1 MKNLLT
7 KLCLSIVALSIMAA
21 PVASAY
27 GTFSD
32 VNAGTNYQTAIQWAY
47 NNGIING
54 YGDGTFGPDN
64 CVRRAELVK
73 MILEYKYPG
82 QATSNVAGSE
92 PNFSDVFNSDW
103 YYQYIKFAKNKGIIS
118 GYSDG
123 YFRPNICVNRAESMK
138 IAVGA
143 LFPNEQLIYN
153 NSPLYY
159 DDKMISDIETTA
171 WYAPYARFL
180 FKNRLVGTNH
190 TSFDPAYS
198 SVNFPAIKF
207 FPEGDM
213 TRKEVAQ
220 MIYLINGYSPSTPTT
235 PTTTLGTPTLK
246 TPSNNSVFSNSQNQT
261 ITFTWNTT
269 TGASYYDLMIRLP
282 QSNTYF
288 VTQRATGTSSSYY
301 FNIMNSTQGY
311 YWKVRAYA
319 SNGAIKES
327 TENYLQF
334 TSTASTV
341 GTPTLSLPANG
352 MLVDGT
358 TTGVNF
364 QWLPTSGAGSY
375 QLGLRMP
382 NSTNYSWWDITNT
395 STNSNGN
402 IAYFFSRGT
411 SGFLNTTGVYYWQV
425 RAWNSNK
432 TSYKD
437 SASWILSYPST
448 TPSGSISLSSPTSGS
463 QYNYGDTIPFQW
475 TGSNMTSGGTYA
487 VKMSC
492 ANYSYPTSDL
502 WLEWGT
508 GSGTATSFNMYTSSV
523 FTPSNTSGFNFNS
536 DIYCHW
542 RIAYF
547 FTNPSVPVV
556 YSDTRNL
563 IIKVNTALTAPTLT
577 APTSGSSYYGSQNVY
592 FTWNAVPGASYYV
605 IQIRN
610 SISSEYYSNL
620 NTNTNSYS
628 IYQNVG
634 SSASTYYWRVTA
646 YDSKGN
652 SMSSSERYF
661 TMYPFMPI

>member
-1 MKNLLT
+1 
-7 KLCLSIVALSIMAA
+7 MAA
-21 PVASAY
+21 PSASAY
-27 GTFSD
+27 GAFSD
-32 VNAGTNYQTAIQWAY
+32 VNASTDYQQGIQWAY
-47 NNGIING
+47 DNGIING
-54 YGDGTFGPDN
+54 YGDGTFGPNN

-143 LFPNEQLIYN
+143 LFPNEQLVYN

-207 FPEGDM
+207 FPSGEM

-220 MIYLINGYSPSTPTT
+220 MLYLIHSYSPTT

-261 ITFTWNTT
+261 ITFTWNAA

-282 QSNTYF
+282 QSGNYF
-288 VTQRATGTSSSYY
+288 VTQRATSTSSSYY

-375 QLGLRMP
+375 QLGIRMP

-475 TGSNMTSGGTYA
+475 TGYNMTSGGTYA

-492 ANYSYPTSDL
+492 ANYNYPSSDS

-563 IIKVNTALTAPTLT
+563 IVKVNAALTAPTLT
-577 APTSGSSYYGSQNVY
+577 APNSGSSYYGSQSVY
-592 FTWNAVPGASYYV
+592 FNWTAVPGASYYI
-605 IQIRN
+605 IQMRN
-610 SISSEYYSNL
+610 STSPDYFFNQSTSS
-620 NTNTNSYS
+620 NSYT
-628 IYQNVG
+628 INQ
-634 SSASTYYWRVTA
+634 SAGTTDITYYWRVTA
-646 YDSKGN
+646 YDGKGN

>member
-1 MKNLLT
+1 
-7 KLCLSIVALSIMAA
+7 MAA
-21 PVASAY
+21 PSASAY
-27 GTFSD
+27 GAFSD
-32 VNAGTNYQTAIQWAY
+32 VNASTDYQQGIQWAY
-47 NNGIING
+47 DNGIING
-54 YGDGTFGPDN
+54 YGDGTFGPNN
-64 CVRRAELVK
+64 CVHRAELVK
-73 MILEYKYPG
+73 MISEYMDPTHAQIDGNYADPG
-82 QATSNVAGSE
+82 
-92 PNFSDVFNSDW
+92 FRDVYSGDW

-246 TPSNNSVFSNSQNQT
+246 SPSNNIVFSNSQNQT

-319 SNGAIKES
+319 NNGAIKES
-327 TENYLQF
+327 AENYLQF

-341 GTPTLSLPANG
+341 GTPMLSLP
-352 MLVDGT
+352 DYDTIISSGT
-358 TTGVNF
+358 SSVNF
-364 QWLPTSGAGSY
+364 QWLPTTGAGSY
-375 QLGLRMP
+375 QLGLKMP
-382 NSTNYSWWDITNT
+382 NNSDYAWWDVNYTT
-395 STNSNGN
+395 TNSNGN
-402 IAYFFSRGT
+402 VAYSLSRGT
-411 SGFLNTTGVYYWQV
+411 SGFLNTTGIYYWKV

-432 TSYKD
+432 TSYKE
-437 SASWILSYPST
+437 STIWTLSYPST
-448 TPSGSISLSSPTSGS
+448 TPSGSISLTSPAP
-463 QYNYGDTIPFQW
+463 QNVYNYGDTIPFQW
-475 TGSNMTSGGTYA
+475 TGYNMTSGGTYA

-652 SMSSSERYF
+652 SMSSAERYF